1 MVQIKNI
8 LKIFL
13 ITFSLFLSIDFLI
26 SERLLKKIGIIYQE
40 DLYRVKNFNYDYSFQ
55 NNLNTNYAVW
65 GNSYYKLCTDGRGFK
80 FNCTDK
86 EQKKYTIAFIGDSFT
101 EGIGLPFEKTF
112 VGKFKKKTGLPVVN
126 LGVASYSPNIY
137 LKKIKYLISNNII
150 SFDHLVVGIDLTDLE
165 DDWIRS
171 KKIVKENNII
181 KKNNIDLKAFL
192 ARNLPLSYLI
202 LKKINWYFKIH
213 IIKNANIDHL
223 DYYKNKSSWSYIEDY
238 NELGKKIKNH
248 IMYMEELFFFLKEKN
263 IQISVLIYPHQASIK
278 FDQKNSLYKKIWEQ
292 YCIDKCH
299 RFIDAY
305 SIFFDIV
312 DRSSKDQVMNMYYIK
327 GDPHFNEKGN
337 HIIFEQLI
345 GVLK

>member
-1 MVQIKNI
+1 MLQIKNI

-13 ITFSLFLSIDFLI
+13 ITFSLFFFIDFLI
-26 SERLLKKIGIIYQE
+26 GERLLKKIGIIYLE
-40 DLYRVKNFNYDYSFQ
+40 NLYRVKNSNYEYSFQ

-65 GNSYYKLCTDGRGFK
+65 GDSYYKLCTDSRGFK

-86 EQKKYTIAFIGDSFT
+86 EQKNYHIAFIGDSFT

-112 VGKFKKKTGLPVVN
+112 VGKYKKKSGLAVVN

-137 LKKIKYLISNNII
+137 LKKIKYLITNNII

-165 DDWIRS
+165 DDWVRS
-171 KKIVKENNII
+171 KKNIKENTKI
-181 KKNNIDLKAFL
+181 KKKNIDLKFFL
-192 ARNLPLSYLI
+192 AKNLPTTYLI

-213 IIKNANIDHL
+213 IIKNANINHL
-223 DYYKNKSSWSYIEDY
+223 DYYKNKSSWSYIKNY
-238 NELGKKIKNH
+238 NELDKKIKNH
-248 IMYMEELFFFLKEKN
+248 VNYMEELFFFLREKN

-278 FDQKNSLYKKIWEQ
+278 FDQRNSLYKDIWEK
-292 YCIDKCH
+292 YCIDKCYK
-299 RFIDAY
+299 FIDAY

-312 DRSSKDQVMNMYYIK
+312 DKSSKEQVMNMYYIN

-337 HIIFEQLI
+337 NIIFEKLI
-345 GVLK
+345 KILK